1 MKLYLFLLLFWV
13 LFSFF
18 LNKGFIMLR
27 IIGFVLLLIISRI
40 SFADTIAATSSQVKD
55 YYSGSSSDQQLSSHS
70 DSFSGSC
77 SKLSD
82 YQNSVFSSIKSTT
95 SSSVASSTSSVC
107 SLLYT
112 TGSLTQIVTL
122 PITYNLVS
130 SYSCPSGY
138 YQSDASGTASSTAA
152 YCTKTVDKCES
163 TKGTVY
169 SLNVSATAAPS
180 TVCFDSCQ
188 ATKGTTVS
196 FPDSTAVYQALSY
209 TMSGVSCTASDDAG
223 TYVDDA
229 TSTAANDAAK
239 AAAKVE
245 ASKKACGGEGYYTTG
260 TANGA
265 TVVTCIDPKT
275 TTSNSS
281 TTSSSSTADDG
292 TTTDTTSTNSSSST
306 SSGLTGT
313 TTGSTTSTTTTTV
326 KNPDGTTTTT
336 TATTETSGDKAC
348 SSDSTD
354 VSCASLGEAASGTLT
369 TQSADM
375 SYSAQSWGSGSA
387 TCPKGPTVRGVTISY
402 QPFCDFLTDLRPVVL
417 ALAGLI
423 AAYILFGVR
432 TGGDD

>member
-1 MKLYLFLLLFWV
+1 
-13 LFSFF
+13 
-18 LNKGFIMLR
+18 MLR

-40 SFADTIAATSSQVKD
+40 SFADTVAATSSTSVVYKTGNSSAG
-55 YYSGSSSDQQLSSHS
+55 YSSGSSAMDSCEKFIPIYSAFYNSQSSSYSVSYSSYSYNSTSCYIYFTFTSKSNGSTSTSGLS
-70 DSFSGSC
+70 FA
-77 SKLSD
+77 
-82 YQNSVFSSIKSTT
+82 T
-95 SSSVASSTSSVC
+95 SSSSQ
-107 SLLYT
+107 T
-112 TGSLTQIVTL
+112 T
-122 PITYNLVS
+122 
-130 SYSCPSGY
+130 YSCPSGY

-209 TMSGVSCTASDDAG
+209 TMSGVSCTAADDAG

-229 TSTAANDAAK
+229 TSTAANAAAK
-239 AAAKVE
+239 AAAKV
-245 ASKKACGGEGYYTTG
+245 AADKKACGGEGYYTTG

-313 TTGSTTSTTTTTV
+313 TTGSTTSTTTTVV

-336 TATTETSGDKAC
+336 TATTETSADKAC
-348 SSDSTD
+348 SADSTD
-354 VSCASLGEAASGTLT
+354 VSCASLGEAASGTLS
-369 TQSADM
+369 TQAADM

-387 TCPKGPTVRGVTISY
+387 TCPKGPTVRGITISY

-432 TGGDD
+432 TGSDD

>member
-1 MKLYLFLLLFWV
+1 
-13 LFSFF
+13 
-18 LNKGFIMLR
+18 MLR

-40 SFADTIAATSSQVKD
+40 SFADTIAATSSTLITYKFLDSWGTTTLTANSTVSYALACDDLINQANGLTYKT
-55 YYSGSSSDQQLSSHS
+55 SGGDSRSVTISSHS
-70 DSFSGSC
+70 LTGSSCTYSYTSVSTSLGQIASSGSYTVVG
-77 SKLSD
+77 S
-82 YQNSVFSSIKSTT
+82 QSS
-95 SSSVASSTSSVC
+95 A
-107 SLLYT
+107 
-112 TGSLTQIVTL
+112 
-122 PITYNLVS
+122 P
-130 SYSCPSGY
+130 SYVCPSGY

-152 YCTKTVDKCES
+152 YCTKTADKCES
-163 TKGTVY
+163 IKGTVY

-209 TMSGVSCTASDDAG
+209 TMSGVSCTAADDAG

-229 TSTAANDAAK
+229 TSTAANAAAK

-245 ASKKACGGEGYYTTG
+245 AEKKACGGEGYYTTG

-281 TTSSSSTADDG
+281 TTSSSSTAEDG

-313 TTGSTTSTTTTTV
+313 TTGSTTSTTTTVV

-336 TATTETSGDKAC
+336 TATTETSADKAC
-348 SSDSTD
+348 SADSTD
-354 VSCASLGEAASGTLT
+354 VSCASLGEAASGALS
-369 TQSADM
+369 TQAADM

-387 TCPKGPTVRGVTISY
+387 TCPKGPTVRGITISY

-432 TGGDD
+432 TGSDD